1 MAEVKHLR
9 DRLMKSE
16 YIEML
21 RQMLHKTSGEIEIP
35 YNAAGVLVH
44 LLSDA
49 ECNWTTQGNLNLKE
63 ELIKDLEDAIDKWE
77 INSERSINYRS
88 FEPIFRLV
96 NNYETPICQRWSCWA
111 LANLTTVYRKALKR
125 VK

>member
-9 DRLMKSE
+9 NRLMKVE

-21 RQMLHKTSGEIEIP
+21 RQMLHINNGEIEIP

-49 ECNWTTQGNLNLKE
+49 DCDWSEIGLCSKE
-63 ELIKDLEDAIDKWE
+63 EIVKDLENAIDDWQIK
-77 INSERSINYRS
+77 SERSINYRS

-111 LANLTTVYRKALKR
+111 LANLTSVYR
-125 VK
+125 